1 MKQGVEFPLN
11 QLGFN
16 FWIFEIPFPCRCT
29 RSSAD
34 GGGVSTTTSSS
45 SPVRLC
51 EDRLALHVDEDE
63 DGEYEE
69 ADGGDDDMDEADV
82 HTISVNQPDRR
93 DRRGG
98 GVAAAASRSSEL
110 TLAFEGEVFVFPTVT
125 PEKVRGSV
133 F

>member
-1 MKQGVEFPLN
+1 MAAAYPQPL
-11 QLGFN
+11 Q
-16 FWIFEIPFPCRCT
+16 
-29 RSSAD
+29 
-34 GGGVSTTTSSS
+34 
-45 SPVRLC
+45 VRPPY

-82 HTISVNQPDRR
+82 HTTSTNQPDRC
-93 DRRGG
+93 DGRGG
-98 GVAAAASRSSEL
+98 GVAAAAAASPTSEL

-125 PEKVRGSV
+125 PEKVRGSI

>member
-1 MKQGVEFPLN
+1 MAAAYPQPL
-11 QLGFN
+11 Q
-16 FWIFEIPFPCRCT
+16 
-29 RSSAD
+29 
-34 GGGVSTTTSSS
+34 
-45 SPVRLC
+45 VRPPC

-69 ADGGDDDMDEADV
+69 TDGGDDDMDEADV

-93 DRRGG
+93 NRRGG